1 MSDPITWSQT
11 LLTNWVAGLANI
23 LPIGYAFGA
32 GMISTVNPCGF
43 AMLPAYLSLYIGI
56 TEPGFETR
64 SPIARATRALYIG
77 LMVTV
82 GFLVLFSVVGLL
94 VAAGGQLLVDIMPW
108 AGLLTGVALAVLGVF
123 LLAGK
128 PVYFGFAARISA
140 TIDVRGI
147 RGRDFLLFG
156 IAYGVASLACT
167 LPVFLVVVGS
177 AIVADGILV
186 GFMQFVSYA
195 LGMGSVLIV
204 LTLGMAVFKG
214 MALGKFRAVLPYVE
228 RVSAVLIL
236 LMGSYLVYY
245 WLAKG
250 GLLDR
255 LA

>member
-1 MSDPITWSQT
+1 MPDPITWSQT

-108 AGLLTGVALAVLGVF
+108 AGLLTGVALAVLGV
-123 LLAGK
+123 L
-128 PVYFGFAARISA
+128 
-140 TIDVRGI
+140 
-147 RGRDFLLFG
+147 
-156 IAYGVASLACT
+156 
-167 LPVFLVVVGS
+167 
-177 AIVADGILV
+177 
-186 GFMQFVSYA
+186 
-195 LGMGSVLIV
+195 
-204 LTLGMAVFKG
+204 
-214 MALGKFRAVLPYVE
+214 
-228 RVSAVLIL
+228 
-236 LMGSYLVYY
+236 
-245 WLAKG
+245 
-250 GLLDR
+250 
-255 LA
+255 